1 MKNKKLIS
9 ALIILLL
16 VVSIQFFK
24 SASYAKCSINT
35 LRNVCEVC
43 EERALS
49 NLSTDS
55 ICPKCSEVNCP
66 SASLACIK
74 LDSFEPFLK
83 SNYTLSTN
91 LPEGIT
97 NISFKLNIIKN
108 DQIKGVFKYDVRE
121 QNFRTVIE
129 ENTGFLFYDLVN
141 FNLPVQTGE
150 ELYSYSCIGSIDNT
164 SAINGIC
171 STIAPNEER
180 KPASYSFKFTALPSE
195 NPLQ

>member
-1 MKNKKLIS
+1 MLS
-9 ALIILLL
+9 PC
-16 VVSIQFFK
+16 SSF
-24 SASYAKCSINT
+24 AKCSIQT

-55 ICPKCSEVNCP
+55 ICPKCPEVNCP
-66 SASLACIK
+66 TASLACIQ

-91 LPEGIT
+91 LPEGT
-97 NISFKLNIIKN
+97 TDISFKLNILKN
-108 DQIKGVFKYDVRE
+108 DQVKGAFKYDIRNK
-121 QNFRTVIE
+121 NFRTVIE
-129 ENTGFLFYDLVN
+129 ENTGFIFYDLIN
-141 FNLPVQTGE
+141 FNLPVQIGE

-171 STIAPNEER
+171 STIAPDEEK
-180 KPASYSFKFTALPSE
+180 KPASYSFGFTALPNE